1 MLHRL
6 LRRWEKAHQTGCQPV
21 RMEGLEARCL
31 MSVTPAPVTFVAT
44 EGAKF
49 NGSVAAFTSNDVGQP
64 TAHQFISSV
73 DWGDGTS
80 SMARVKADPSNP
92 GRFLVMGQHKY
103 ADDGSYDVKV
113 SVTDLVDGTQVN
125 MGSEAQVAD
134 APLRANRKTVHASAL
149 KPLTAMV
156 AQFHDFNRLAPI
168 GDFTATIDWGDGSP
182 VPSAGTVVADGQ
194 GNFRV
199 LGTHTYATKGSF
211 NITVTIV
218 DAGGSS
224 ATVMSTANVKL

>member
-1 MLHRL
+1 MLHRSKKTH
-6 LRRWEKAHQTGCQPV
+6 RSASTPAVEV
-21 RMEGLEARCL
+21 LESRCL
-31 MSVTPAPVTFVAT
+31 MSVTPAPMNFVAT
-44 EGAKF
+44 EAVNF
-49 NGSVAAFTSNDVGQP
+49 NGPVAAFMSNDVGQGTP
-64 TAHQFISSV
+64 HQFMAAV

-80 SMARVKADPSNP
+80 SLARVKADPSNP
-92 GRFLVMGQHKY
+92 GRFLVLGRHKY

-125 MGSEAQVAD
+125 VGSEAQVAD
-134 APLRANRKTVHASAL
+134 APLRASRKTVHALAL
-149 KPLTAMV
+149 KPFTAMV

-168 GDFTATIDWGDGSP
+168 GDFTATINWGDGSP
-182 VPSAGTVVADGQ
+182 VPDVGTVVADGQ

-199 LGTHTYATKGSF
+199 LGTHTYATNGSF

-224 ATVMSTANVKL
+224 ATVFSTANVKL